1 MSNIRLFDAHC
12 DTAFLLWYQKQPLLQ
27 NTCHVDLVKASSFEA
42 YAQVFAFC
50 SYAGQ
55 TDLMPCTQEEYLTIP
70 LRLFREEVE
79 KNSARIAFADNAAEI
94 KQINAEGK
102 IAALLSIEGPEV
114 IGCDPERLPE
124 LRAQGF
130 RMSTLTWNAD
140 NALAGWHGGD
150 RGLTDRG
157 RAYVSAAQKNH
168 IIIDVSH
175 LSMSSFWDVLD
186 VTINPLVASHSDCRA
201 ICDHS
206 RNLTD
211 DQLRAIAQTGGTVGL
226 NLYQPFLGENADF
239 GTMRA
244 HLEHMLTVCGE
255 THVALGGDLDGCD
268 LLPKGFRDLTD
279 YAAFYDY
286 LKDCGYSEKLLNCI
300 FYDNLYRLF

>member
-1 MSNIRLFDAHC
+1 MNNIRLFDGHC
-12 DTAFLLWYQKQPLLQ
+12 DTAFMLWYQNQPLLQ
-27 NTCHVDLVKASSFEA
+27 NTCHVDLVKARAFHA

-70 LRLFREEVE
+70 LRILREEVE
-79 KNSARIAFADNAAEI
+79 KNGDRIAFAGNAADI
-94 KQINAEGK
+94 ARLNGEGK

-114 IGCDPERLPE
+114 IGCDPERLPA

-130 RMSTLTWNAD
+130 CMSTLTWNAD
-140 NALAGWHGGD
+140 NSLAGWHGGD
-150 RGLTDRG
+150 KGLTDRG
-157 RAYVSAAQKNH
+157 RAYVEAAQKNH

-175 LSMSSFWDVLD
+175 ASMSSFWDVVD
-186 VTINPLVASHSDCRA
+186 ITMKPIVASHSNCRA
-201 ICDHS
+201 LCEHS

-211 DQLRAIAQTGGTVGL
+211 DQMRAIAATGGTVGL
-226 NLYQPFLGENADF
+226 NLYQPFLGEDADF
-239 GTMRA
+239 GTLRD
-244 HLEHMLTVCGE
+244 HLEHMLRVCGE

-268 LLPKGFRDLTD
+268 LLPRGFRDLAD
-279 YAAFYDY
+279 YAAFRDY
-286 LKDCGYSEKLLNCI
+286 LKNCGYSENLLNCI